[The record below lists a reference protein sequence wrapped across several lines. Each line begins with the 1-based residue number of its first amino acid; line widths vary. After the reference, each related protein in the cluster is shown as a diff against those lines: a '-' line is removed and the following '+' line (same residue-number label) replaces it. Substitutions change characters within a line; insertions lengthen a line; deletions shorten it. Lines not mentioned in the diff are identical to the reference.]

1 MAIMPPDTPLWHEV
15 VKEEGLAAVW
25 PLDSEDT
32 ARNLQAAWAKV
43 ADSVGEGGF
52 QVGQAAGV
60 VNRSWPDRA
69 GAATVDAVT
78 AYFERIRETSLQM
91 AWTGIYGLTYADH
104 IEKAKTAVK
113 DTIAGWEEAYAAA
126 GAPAFGKD
134 TAYDQSLVVFHAAQ
148 KCFKIIDD
156 AARDVATT
164 LVTTATE
171 DEIRNDRGTL
181 DNIRQLGNLGRLFD
195 KLTRKED
202 WGQVLAPITGA
213 KTADDVDNG
222 EPLDQAIASN
232 WAGFAANIGT
242 GVLAA
247 GAAGAAGAAAA
258 VAGPVGILAGMTAG
272 AFTSGAVDS
281 MYENGPTHIMTALD
295 RGGERVVETFQ
306 GMGEALGSAVGMD

>member
-15 VKEEGLAAVW
+15 VKAEGLAAVW

-32 ARNLQAAWAKV
+32 ARALQAAWAKV

-52 QVGQAAGV
+52 QVGHAAGV
-60 VNRSWPDRA
+60 IGSSWPDPA

-78 AYFERIRETSLQM
+78 AYFDRIKETSLQM
-91 AWTGIYGLTYADH
+91 VWTGIYGLSYADH

-126 GAPAFGKD
+126 GVPRVGKD
-134 TAYDQSLVVFHAAQ
+134 TVHEQSTVVWYAAQ

-156 AARDVATT
+156 AARAVATT
-164 LVTTATE
+164 LVTRANE
-171 DEIRNDRGTL
+171 DQIRNDTGTL
-181 DNIRQLGNLGRLFD
+181 DLLRQVGNVGRLFD

-202 WGQVLAPITGA
+202 WGQVLAPITGI

-232 WAGFAANIGT
+232 WSGFLANIGT
-242 GVLAA
+242 GALVA
-247 GAAGAAGAAAA
+247 GAAGGAAL
-258 VAGPVGILAGMTAG
+258 AGPVGILAGMTAG

-281 MYENGPTHIMTALD
+281 MYENGPGHIMTAMD

-306 GMGEALGSAVGMD
+306 GMGEAFGSAVGMD